1 MLQLEIRLPLS
12 LLFLRR
18 RVKTQQN
25 ERKDEEKSQKR
36 NKKRTNRVSIKV
48 FPCPGQVFFFSAVL

>member
-18 RVKTQQN
+18 RVKTQPN
-25 ERKDEEKSQKR
+25 ERKDEEKGKR
-36 NKKRTNRVSIKV
+36 EIRK
-48 FPCPGQVFFFSAVL
+48 